1 LNQRLSFSDEKD
13 NQVSANI
20 DDFACKISPVFYLR
34 WPLRL
39 IAGAPA

>member
-1 LNQRLSFSDEKD
+1 MR
-13 NQVSANI
+13 ANI